1 MGAVFLAVTTPVFA
15 KQTACGAAGMY
26 DPLICGY
33 GEGANEAALQNK
45 IRNIL
50 ETVYLWVGIIA
61 VIVVVIGGIK
71 YMTSQGEPDKIKTA
85 KSTLTYAIIGLV
97 VTLAAFAITEFILG
111 ALDGQAPSDSASE
124 RVVEDGDKTPEST
137 PSPEDEVATDK
148 PAVRPRQTEDWKV
161 SVVSISKRSLTLKIG
176 KGEKL
181 TAVVYPENAVDKSL
195 VWASSDEKV
204 ATVDQEGN
212 ILAKKGGVTRVSA
225 TSRNN
230 ITDFAKVTVLD
241 PPKPT
246 ISVGKTSLFDGET
259 TTAKVEKNKGSVK
272 WSSSNSSIA
281 SVDNNGK
288 ITGKGPGKATIK
300 ANVKNEADEPVELS
314 VEITVKGLKVLWVG
328 NSKTYVKDIDQKFVS
343 IVKNRGF
350 DVSST
355 RVSAGG
361 STLKE
366 NLIERPN
373 NIKKYYDIVI
383 FQEQTDAAI
392 NENTFYNGAVAIARE
407 VKKKNSNVIIYVR
420 KTWYLSHSKSSAN
433 AVATNVAKRV
443 ANDTGLTVKTIND
456 GDTLYEAQSK
466 GYTVFSDDRH
476 QNTLGAYAA
485 AACAAATIL
494 KIDPTTVTYSPGG
507 QSASAITAMNKIAK
521 SNCYK

>member
-343 IVKNRGF
+343 IV
-350 DVSST
+350 
-355 RVSAGG
+355 
-361 STLKE
+361 
-366 NLIERPN
+366 
-373 NIKKYYDIVI
+373 
-383 FQEQTDAAI
+383 
-392 NENTFYNGAVAIARE
+392 
-407 VKKKNSNVIIYVR
+407 
-420 KTWYLSHSKSSAN
+420 
-433 AVATNVAKRV
+433 
-443 ANDTGLTVKTIND
+443 
-456 GDTLYEAQSK
+456 
-466 GYTVFSDDRH
+466 
-476 QNTLGAYAA
+476 
-485 AACAAATIL
+485 
-494 KIDPTTVTYSPGG
+494 
-507 QSASAITAMNKIAK
+507 
-521 SNCYK
+521 